1 MPQDY
6 FIGLMSGTSMDG
18 IDAALVS
25 FDEHDVAIAATRKQD
40 YPKELRAALFIA
52 SREPESCAVDT
63 LGELHTQVGECF
75 RDATLA
81 LLAEAG
87 MDASAIRA
95 IGSHGQTVRHRPDAD
110 HPFTMQIG
118 DPSIIAT
125 GTGIDTVADFRAAD
139 VALGGQGA
147 PLTPAFHAWLLR
159 DNSTDRV
166 VLNIGGIANVTVL
179 PSSDQPVSGFDT
191 GPGNTLLDAWIE
203 KHQGAAFD
211 DKGRWAAA
219 GTVDNDLLQELLN
232 DEWIGKTVTLA
243 YREPGQNRE
252 PIGIEFA
259 MAGDIGTCG
268 VPHLADMAG
277 EAGGDFGSPHVRRFC
292 DCWRNPFR
300 SNGLV
305 GRDPAVLDQYNHRLA
320 IAIGV
325 VFGSHAFEPGVIGN
339 LANTHLACV
348 QEIAGALDV
357 DRATGR
363 IIGIGRGFRRMR
375 IFGELG
381 KQLAII
387 ANGVCQQSAG
397 LVIRHWRYLWPCGFG

>member
-1 MPQDY
+1 MAQEY

-25 FDEHDVAIAATRKQD
+25 FDEHDVALAATGKQD
-40 YPKELRAALFIA
+40 YPQELRAELFTA
-52 SREPESCAVDT
+52 SREPESCAVDA

-75 RDATLA
+75 RDAALA

-147 PLTPAFHAWLLR
+147 PLTPAFHAWLFR

-166 VLNIGGIANVTVL
+166 VLNIGGIANVTIL

-211 DKGRWAAA
+211 DAGRWAAA

-232 DEWIGKTVTLA
+232 DEWIGKTPPKSTGFEYFNLDWLA
-243 YREPGQNRE
+243 NKRVGAC
-252 PIGIEFA
+252 G
-259 MAGDIGTCG
+259 AGDVQATLLEFTAASIADSVLQAAPGTRELFVCGGGAHNPYLLQRIGARLPG
-268 VPHLADMAG
+268 VKVATTAAAGMDPDWVEAVAFAWLAM
-277 EAGGDFGSPHVRRFC
+277 RRI
-292 DCWRNPFR
+292 D
-300 SNGLV
+300 
-305 GRDPAVLDQYNHRLA
+305 GRTGNLPAVTGAARPAVL
-320 IAIGV
+320 
-325 VFGSHAFEPGVIGN
+325 
-339 LANTHLACV
+339 
-348 QEIAGALDV
+348 GALYP
-357 DRATGR
+357 A
-363 IIGIGRGFRRMR
+363 
-375 IFGELG
+375 
-381 KQLAII
+381 
-387 ANGVCQQSAG
+387 
-397 LVIRHWRYLWPCGFG
+397 